1 LLNIGGTDAGISRL
15 GAASLAIGNGTAGD
29 FTGALK
35 LGAVHVATAT
45 SIFGASQIDITASNS
60 GGRAYLSLVN
70 DLGNSFGLECTGST
84 GAALPNSTFIF
95 TSDVGTAQTQLAFC
109 TNGQLSSGGTTPI
122 SFLAGG
128 FGITPQLKILATGAL
143 QIGGSDTGISRL
155 GAASLAIGNGTA
167 GDTTG
172 NLSFNRVSLAGADY
186 AGQATV
192 TAAATTKAVTFA
204 ANYTG
209 TAQPVIVLTPT
220 SDPLA
225 TGVPVGYWVTYSG
238 GAGAWTGFTV
248 NIQTALAGN
257 VTFNYIVI
265 GKA

>member
-1 LLNIGGTDAGISRL
+1 VPSGLTIGWS
-15 GAASLAIGNGTAGD
+15 SSAINNGTA
-29 FTGALK
+29 
-35 LGAVHVATAT
+35 V
-45 SIFGASQIDITASNS
+45 
-60 GGRAYLSLVN
+60 
-70 DLGNSFGLECTGST
+70 
-84 GAALPNSTFIF
+84 
-95 TSDVGTAQTQLAFC
+95 
-109 TNGQLSSGGTTPI
+109 
-122 SFLAGG
+122 
-128 FGITPQLKILATGAL
+128 
-143 QIGGSDTGISRL
+143 DTGISRL

-225 TGVPVGYWVTYSG
+225 LGVPVGYWVTYSG